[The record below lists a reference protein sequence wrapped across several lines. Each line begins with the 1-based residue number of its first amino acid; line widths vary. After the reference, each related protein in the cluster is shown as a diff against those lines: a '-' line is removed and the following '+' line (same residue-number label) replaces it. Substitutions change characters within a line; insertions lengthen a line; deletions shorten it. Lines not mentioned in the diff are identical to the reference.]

1 MAAMARSNWGRFL
14 TALAIVLMVPFLGH
28 SQQPGQ
34 SGKSAVAP
42 SIRRFDI
49 PGHLLKFDQKPRILQ
64 GSANEMWSVTFS
76 PDGKTVVSASGGMGE
91 KPGQIR
97 FWDLATGK
105 EKSHVE
111 EPLSIRFLKFSPDGK
126 TVATASWDS
135 TIKLWDAATGKE
147 LSTLRGHNREAYCV
161 AFSPDGKLLA
171 TSSADQS
178 VKLWDSATKQNLAT
192 FTGHT
197 DNVYSVAFS
206 PDGIFLAS
214 GSWDKTAKLWDLTT
228 RRELLTLKPAE
239 NENVN
244 FALTFP
250 RTAER

>member
-126 TVATASWDS
+126 TLVS
-135 TIKLWDAATGKE
+135 GE
-147 LSTLRGHNREAYCV
+147 
-161 AFSPDGKLLA
+161 FDG
-171 TSSADQS
+171 
-178 VKLWDSATKQNLAT
+178 
-192 FTGHT
+192 
-197 DNVYSVAFS
+197 
-206 PDGIFLAS
+206 
-214 GSWDKTAKLWDLTT
+214 TAKLRDPTT
-228 RRELLTLKPAE
+228 GQVRAVL
-239 NENVN
+239 
-244 FALTFP
+244 
-250 RTAER
+250 